1 MWGQVMGEEARSV
14 EERKKGSHH
23 RGAGATQGTRGK
35 RTPLLDDICQGLGG
49 GTVES
54 ATAPSAGVDRAL
66 LSLSKFLLSRKRR
79 LIVQPLTSSGL
90 QRLERGSRNAYPDP

>member
-1 MWGQVMGEEARSV
+1 MGEEARSV

-23 RGAGATQGTRGK
+23 RGAGATQGPRGK

-54 ATAPSAGVDRAL
+54 ATAPSA
-66 LSLSKFLLSRKRR
+66 
-79 LIVQPLTSSGL
+79 
-90 QRLERGSRNAYPDP
+90 E